1 MINSTSNQQ
10 GMPST
15 AAIGLVQAN
24 HVSRGPLSASDSLS
38 TASAEL
44 LKAKLSSE
52 PEIRPEA
59 VARGR
64 ALAADPNYPSAKIM
78 GEVARRIVQSPDPS
92 EEQN

>member
-15 AAIGLVQAN
+15 AAIGLPQTN
-24 HVSRGPLSASDSLS
+24 HVSRRIVSAGDSLS

-52 PEIRPEA
+52 PEVRPDV

-64 ALAADPNYPSAKIM
+64 ALAADPSYPSMQII
-78 GEVARRIVQSPDPS
+78 GEVARKIAQSPDPS